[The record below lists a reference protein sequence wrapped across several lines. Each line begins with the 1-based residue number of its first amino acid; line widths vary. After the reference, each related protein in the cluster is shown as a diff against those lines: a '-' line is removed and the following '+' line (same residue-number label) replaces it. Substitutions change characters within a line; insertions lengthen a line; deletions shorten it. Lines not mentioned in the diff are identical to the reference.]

1 MEESRRLKALCVCN
15 GAHVRSVTL
24 ARLLNKRGI
33 ETLCCG
39 VDKDFSDDTI
49 EMCCS
54 WADVVFI
61 QKDSL
66 EKFRKRFGLVAETGS
81 WLAMAYAKMDTR
93 FDVGPDDWKIPQH
106 PDLLLRLRAM
116 VEAELLR
123 LDVMAARY
131 RP

>member
-1 MEESRRLKALCVCN
+1 MKALCVCN

-39 VDKDFSDDTI
+39 VDKDFSDATI
-49 EMCCS
+49 EMCS
-54 WADVVFI
+54 AWADVIFI

-66 EKFRKRFGLVAETGS
+66 EKFRKRFGLVAETDT
-81 WLAMAYAKMDTR
+81 WLALAYSKMDTR

-106 PDLLLRLRAM
+106 PDLLARMRAM
-116 VEAELLR
+116 VEAEGAA
-123 LDVMAARY
+123 LDELAAALAY
-131 RP
+131 VP